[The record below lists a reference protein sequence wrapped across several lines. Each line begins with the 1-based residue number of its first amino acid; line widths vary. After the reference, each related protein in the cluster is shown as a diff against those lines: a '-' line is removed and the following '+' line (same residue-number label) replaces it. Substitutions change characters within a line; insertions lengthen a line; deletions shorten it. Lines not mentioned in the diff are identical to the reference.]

1 MKKKSI
7 VINNI
12 ADATGKVDS
21 FFSNMYQAMANKLVV
36 SYGDQF
42 TGVREVVT
50 DSGKKIQSDDFSA
63 YLVKCGR
70 LAKADALVIT
80 LMLQSG
86 WPETGFNIPLDI
98 MQSQAKIFLDKA
110 NQLNRDVAMKWNQ
123 PSFCIRTVSQ
133 IIDILVHMEYVSI
146 DDSANGIVY
155 CVTDKFYKT
164 APHSAVLPSDCW
176 SDKEHR
182 RFDYVA
188 GGAKPSKTMYWAMT
202 RLEKEAFR
210 IDPILEQ
217 FYFTMRSAPQLFK
230 DDWYVVNNSMQL
242 VIDYGWH
249 TPLYS
254 EWGADARGR
263 LYMLACASANPQTSD
278 LARALYS
285 HCEPNPVKK
294 DSEAYRMFMEELYEC
309 AGDKYWAQP
318 EVLAKIASDI
328 QGYLLEI
335 VHMQESNRPAKP
347 YTLARLAKDFMDFE
361 TYGVCDS
368 RICFGLD
375 AKNSGTQYL
384 AILAGDS
391 NIAKATGV
399 TMDAE
404 KIKDPYVQSLDF
416 LLKKVGDSG
425 LSVDMTKLNRSL
437 VKTPYMAIQYRG
449 TVSALLNS
457 NDWQA
462 AMEGTGL
469 FASCKDINEREK
481 HARAFSELMVSS
493 IYDALGINI
502 IGFIEALEE
511 AVANIL
517 EKKGITYFN
526 YEMSDGFLVHK
537 PCFKKW
543 IVDAPEAI
551 RVDLRSRVIFG
562 DMQNEKQ
569 WMVKDPNPS
578 GEEFIRTFMVNY
590 IQGIDALVA
599 RTFVKHATKAGLR
612 GITAIHDCFRT
623 CLQDAPKLKKVI
635 ADTYMEVF
643 VDGTA
648 NKQLAHIAGQL
659 IKLGAP
665 ETLFKG
671 YNSDYN
677 PVAGIGNDTFEQVMY
692 HENSYYFC
700 Q

>member
-7 VINNI
+7 VIGNI
-12 ADATGKVDS
+12 ADATGKVDA

-36 SYGDQF
+36 VYGDQF
-42 TGVREVVT
+42 TGVREVV
-50 DSGKKIQSDDFSA
+50 DEIGRKQQADDFSA
-63 YLVKCGR
+63 YLRKCGR
-70 LAKADALVIT
+70 LAKADALVCT

-86 WPETGFNIPLDI
+86 WPEEGFNIAMDI
-98 MQSQAKIFLDKA
+98 MMCQAQVFIDKA
-110 NQLNRDVAMKWNQ
+110 NQLNRDVAAKWEQ
-123 PSFCIRTVSQ
+123 PAFCIRSKSEIVD
-133 IIDILVHMEYVSI
+133 IIVALDYITF
-146 DDSANGIVY
+146 DDSGNGVVFV
-155 CVTDKFYKT
+155 VTDKFYKT

-182 RFDYVA
+182 RFEYVS
-188 GGAKPSKTMYWAMT
+188 GGAKPSKTMYWAMQ

-210 IDPILEQ
+210 IDPILES
-217 FYFTMRSAPQLFK
+217 FYHTMRLAPQMFK

-278 LARALYS
+278 LARSLYS

-294 DSEAYRMFMEELYEC
+294 DSEAYSMFMEELKEC
-309 AGDKYWAQP
+309 AGSDYWASHD
-318 EVLAKIASDI
+318 VLARIASDI
-328 QGYLLEI
+328 HQYLMEI
-335 VHMQESNRPAKP
+335 VHTPEKERPAKP
-347 YTLARLAKDFMDFE
+347 YTLARLAQDYMTFHN
-361 TYGVCDS
+361 YGVCDS

-384 AILAGDS
+384 AVLAGDA
-391 NIAKATGV
+391 NIARATGI
-399 TMDAE
+399 TMDAV

-416 LLKKVGDSG
+416 LIRKVSDIG
-425 LSVDMTKLNRSL
+425 LDVNMDALNRSL

-449 TVSALLNS
+449 TVAALLNS
-457 NDWQA
+457 SDWQD

-469 FASCKDINEREK
+469 FEACISSAEREK
-481 HARAFSELMVSS
+481 RARAFSEMMVSS

-517 EKKGITYFN
+517 DKKNIAYFN

-537 PCFKKW
+537 PCFKRW
-543 IVDAPEAI
+543 VVDEPESI

-562 DMQNEKQ
+562 DMQNEKN
-569 WMVKDPNPS
+569 WMVKDPNPN

-599 RTFVKHATKAGLR
+599 RTFVKHAAKNGLR
-612 GITAIHDCFRT
+612 GVTAIHDCFRT
-623 CLQDAPKLKKVI
+623 CLADAPQLKRVI

-643 VDGTA
+643 IDGTV
-648 NKQLAHIAGQL
+648 NKQLAHIANEL

-665 ETLFKG
+665 ETLFK
-671 YNSDYN
+671 NFNKEYN
-677 PVAGIGNDTFEQVMY
+677 PVAGIGNDEFKETMY
-692 HENSYYFC
+692 HDNSFYFC